1 MTRLRIAALLSC
13 LPLAA
18 CEFDVPDLNRPS
30 LDQILSNPNPSAVDQ
45 AATGLLAGARADIT
59 QRIGYVSELGILGRE
74 ALVLTGSD
82 DRFVTL
88 LLNSPSL
95 DGSTP
100 NFGGNF
106 WVAPYANLR
115 NADLVL
121 KAVDKVP
128 TVPASGPAG
137 FTDGEKS
144 AIKGFTKTI
153 MALALLEVINT
164 RDVNG
169 AAADISRNI
178 DGVDSPLGQF
188 APIVGKDAVFT
199 KIASLLDDAKTDL
212 TAAVAANASFPFP
225 LANGFAGF
233 NTPAQFLTA
242 NRALMARVQVYR
254 GQFSS
259 ALQALS
265 ESFLDSTA
273 PLSTGIYHSYGLG
286 SGDQTNDLNTSEIR
300 VHPLTVSEAETLPNA
315 PASCASA
322 TPPLP
327 LNCLDL
333 RVQAKV
339 ATAAPT
345 TILMET
351 SGYVFTIYPN
361 KDSPIPII
369 RNEELIL
376 LRAEANIG
384 LNNLGLGTPAAPGAL
399 GDINF
404 IRQNSG
410 GLNPVGPFAS
420 QAAALDELL
429 KQKRYSLLFEGG
441 HRWID
446 ARRYAKPLP
455 IDQPGVQYVIL
466 NFPIPTAE
474 TDARH

>member
-30 LDQILSNPNPSAVDQ
+30 LDQILSIPHPPPVDQ

-144 AIKGFTKTI
+144 AI
-153 MALALLEVINT
+153 
-164 RDVNG
+164 
-169 AAADISRNI
+169 
-178 DGVDSPLGQF
+178 
-188 APIVGKDAVFT
+188 
-199 KIASLLDDAKTDL
+199 
-212 TAAVAANASFPFP
+212 
-225 LANGFAGF
+225 NGFAGF

-446 ARRYAKPLP
+446 ARRYGKPLP